1 MSSQYA
7 LLPVGSDRNTPS
19 LSDTQLTQL
28 AAEHPELTNQRPY
41 SSRTRQRNTTT
52 GGTR

>member
-7 LLPVGSDRNTPS
+7 LLPVGSDRNIPPLTDS
-19 LSDTQLTQL
+19 QLTEL

-41 SSRTRQRNTTT
+41 ASRTRRRHTTT
-52 GGTR
+52 GGAR